1 VDVDLDE
8 MRAGADRSYSA
19 SDFAADAVE
28 RLARGRFSSG
38 IFGAFGAAESF
49 HTTVGEAHSNHLRR
63 MDAHQSNLGALGDKA
78 HRTASAFRDMED
90 RNTAALRSVPW
101 PITPA

>member
-1 VDVDLDE
+1 
-8 MRAGADRSYSA
+8 
-19 SDFAADAVE
+19 
-28 RLARGRFSSG
+28 
-38 IFGAFGAAESF
+38 
-49 HTTVGEAHSNHLRR
+49 